1 MSRSKNTQPKQYKL
15 KERIYPRI
23 IERKPKEGDIH
34 PLTKQDILSILEEVP
49 AEYLYKLNTI
59 ELMPR
64 NSNTKYAGMYLR
76 SEHKVIIYS
85 HPIEEIRDVADII
98 YIVLAERCNLPTPE
112 YEIENADTIR
122 VQWNKN
128 SLSWYFK
135 HLLFH
140 ELGHHLSNVNKHRRK
155 YAVGDS
161 QEKLADLRAQRL
173 MEFFGINLS

>member
-1 MSRSKNTQPKQYKL
+1 MSRSRNTQPKQYKL

-34 PLTKQDILSILEEVP
+34 PLSKQEILSILEEVP
-49 AEYLYKLNTI
+49 AEYIYNLKTI
-59 ELMPR
+59 ELVPR
-64 NSNTKYAGMYLR
+64 NSNSKYAGLYLR
-76 SEHKVIIYS
+76 SEQKVVIYS
-85 HPIEEIRDVADII
+85 YPIEEIKEITDII
-98 YIVLAERCNLPTPE
+98 YFVLAERCNLPVPD
-112 YEIENADTIR
+112 YEIENADEIK
-122 VQWNKN
+122 VQWSKE

-140 ELGHHLSNVNKHRRK
+140 ELGHHLSNINKQRRK

-173 MEFFGINLS
+173 MEYFGINLS